1 MLGRMF
7 GLAATLALSA
17 NALMILPTV
26 SIEPIDHSAFATL
39 ATSPLAVVNA
49 QTQVLKLDCPDCPFL
64 EKRQGR
70 TMVWSEDPVENELVS
85 CLALDTHSRRD

>member
-1 MLGRMF
+1 MF
-7 GLAATLALSA
+7 GRTLGVAATLALSA

-39 ATSPLAVVNA
+39 ATSPLAVVNP
-49 QTQVLKLDCPDCPFL
+49 QTQLLKLDCPDCPFL

-70 TMVWSEDPVENELVS
+70 NLIWSEEPVENELVS
-85 CLALDTHSRRD
+85 K

>member
-1 MLGRMF
+1 MMARMF
-7 GLAATLALSA
+7 GLAATLAASA

-39 ATSPLAVVNA
+39 ATSPLAIVNA

-70 TMVWSEDPVENELVS
+70 SMVWSEEPVENELVS
-85 CLALDTHSRRD
+85 RLAIVTYT

>member
-1 MLGRMF
+1 MF
-7 GLAATLALSA
+7 GRTLGVAATLALSA

-64 EKRQGR
+64 EKRHGR
-70 TMVWSEDPVENELVS
+70 EMIWSEKPVENELVS
-85 CLALDTHSRRD
+85 KLCCHRNF

>member
-1 MLGRMF
+1 MMARMF
-7 GLAATLALSA
+7 GLAATLAASA

-39 ATSPLAVVNA
+39 ATSPLAIVNA

-70 TMVWSEDPVENELVS
+70 SMVWSEEPVENELVS
-85 CLALDTHSRRD
+85 WLAIVAYT